1 MFDGLKPLNRT
12 EVDIG
17 KDCRA
22 YPAVGEDCA
31 KEVCIKEVCAREV
44 CAREVCAREVCAREV
59 CTYKVCTYKVCARE
73 VYLYTKTLLMIA
85 VKFINL
91 ALL

>member
-1 MFDGLKPLNRT
+1 MTAGVFDGVEIDVGPAYMFDGLKPLNRT

-44 CAREVCAREVCAREV
+44 CAREVCAREV
-59 CTYKVCTYKVCARE
+59 
-73 VYLYTKTLLMIA
+73 YLYTKTLLMIA